1 MNSAGNRRAHAG
13 TTHNADTLVL
23 GIETSCDETSAALV
37 RGGRRVLANVVS
49 SQVDLHQPYG
59 GVVPEI
65 AARQHMTMILPVLE
79 EAMATAGA
87 RWDTIQACAVTAGPG
102 LAGALL
108 VGVNVAKTIAFVR
121 GLPLLGVNHME
132 AHIYAN
138 WLAEAAGGAGRPV
151 SEPSLP
157 ALCLIVSGG
166 HTELILMRG
175 HGVYDLIGQTRDDA
189 AGEAFD
195 KVARILGLPYPGGPA
210 IQQAAQGG
218 RGASRPGNPTAFALP
233 RAALRGSDDF
243 SFSGLKTA
251 AHRLI
256 EEQAGA
262 EGVSRLVREPD
273 LLADLAASFQEA
285 VVDALVTRTLAAAE
299 RHQVTGIL
307 LAGGVAANA
316 RLREVIQAR
325 SPLPV
330 RIPPLPY
337 CTDNAA
343 IVAGAGFYALKAGN
357 LADLTL
363 DIDPNLRLAT
373 AAF

>member
-1 MNSAGNRRAHAG
+1 MRRNS
-13 TTHNADTLVL
+13 TTIAPDTLVL
-23 GIETSCDETSAALV
+23 GIETSCDETAVALV
-37 RGGRRVLANVVS
+37 HGGRRVLANVVA
-49 SQVDLHQPYG
+49 SQIELHRQYG

-65 AARQHMTMILPVLE
+65 AARQHMATIVPVLE
-79 EAMATAGA
+79 EAFATAGVG
-87 RWDTIQACAVTAGPG
+87 WDDVGGCAVTAGPG

-108 VGVNVAKTIAFVR
+108 VGVNAAKAISFGR

-138 WLAEAAGGAGRPV
+138 WLAETIGPAARPPK
-151 SEPSLP
+151 EPILP

-166 HTELILMRG
+166 HSELILMRG
-175 HGVYDLIGQTRDDA
+175 HGDYDLIGQTRDDA

-195 KVARILGLPYPGGPA
+195 KVARILGLPYPGGPS
-210 IQQAAQGG
+210 IQKAAQGAM
-218 RGASRPGNPTAFALP
+218 GASRPGNPSAFALP
-233 RAALRGSDDF
+233 RAAMRGTYDF

-256 EEQAGA
+256 DEQTGTDGA
-262 EGVSRLVREPD
+262 AMLIQAPD

-285 VVDALVTRTLAAAE
+285 VVDALVTRTLGAAE
-299 RHQVTGIL
+299 RYPVTSIL

-316 RLREVIQAR
+316 RLREVIRAR

-330 RIPPLPY
+330 LIPPLPY

-343 IVAGAGFYALKAGN
+343 IVAGAGFFALRAGHT
-357 LADLTL
+357 ADLAL
-363 DIDPNLRLAT
+363 DIDPNRRLVE

>member
-1 MNSAGNRRAHAG
+1 MTRNG
-13 TTHNADTLVL
+13 TAPAPDTLVL
-23 GIETSCDETSAALV
+23 GIETSCDETAAALV
-37 RGGRRVLANVVS
+37 QGGRRVLANVVA
-49 SQVDLHQPYG
+49 SQIDLHRAYG

-65 AARQHMTMILPVLE
+65 AARQHMAVIVPVLQ
-79 EAMATAGA
+79 EALSAA
-87 RWDTIQACAVTAGPG
+87 RVGWEDIDGCAVTAGPG

-108 VGVNVAKTIAFVR
+108 VGVNAAKAISFGR
-121 GLPLLGVNHME
+121 GLPLLDVNHLE

-138 WLAEAAGGAGRPV
+138 WLSETVGSAARPPK
-151 SEPSLP
+151 EPTLP

-166 HTELILMRG
+166 HSELILMRG
-175 HGVYDLIGQTRDDA
+175 HGAYELIGQTRDDA

-195 KVARILGLPYPGGPA
+195 KVARILGLPYPGGPS
-210 IQQAAQGG
+210 IQRAAQGSL
-218 RGASRPGNPTAFALP
+218 GASRPGNPAAFALP
-233 RAALRGSDDF
+233 RATMRGSYDF

-256 EEQAGA
+256 DEQTGGKGA
-262 EGVSRLVREPD
+262 ATLAETPD

-299 RHQVTGIL
+299 RHTPASIL

-330 RIPPLPY
+330 LIPPLPY

-343 IVAGAGFYALKAGN
+343 IVASAGFFALRTGRT
-357 LADLTL
+357 ADLTL
-363 DIDPNLRLAT
+363 DVEPGRRLVDT
-373 AAF
+373 AF

>member
-1 MNSAGNRRAHAG
+1 MNRSAVPGSSDA
-13 TTHNADTLVL
+13 LIL

-37 RGGRRVLANVVS
+37 RGGRRVMSNIVS
-49 SQVDLHQPYG
+49 TQIELHRQYG

-65 AARQHMTMILPVLE
+65 AARQQMVMILPVLT
-79 EAMATAGA
+79 EAFAAAGVGWSDIA
-87 RWDTIQACAVTAGPG
+87 ACAVTAGPG
-102 LAGALL
+102 LAGSLL
-108 VGVNVAKTIAFVR
+108 VGVNAAKAISLAR
-121 GLPLLGVNHME
+121 GLPLVGVNHLE

-138 WLAEAAGGAGRPV
+138 WLAESPGPSTRLGR
-151 SEPSLP
+151 EPAFP

-175 HGVYDLIGQTRDDA
+175 HGAYTLIGQTRDDA

-195 KVARILGLPYPGGPA
+195 KVARILGLPYPGGPS
-210 IQQAAQGG
+210 IQQAAEGKL
-218 RGASRPGNPTAFALP
+218 GAGRPGNSVAFALP
-233 RAALRGSDDF
+233 RAALRGSHDF

-256 EEQAGA
+256 DEQVGA
-262 EGVSRLVREPD
+262 EGVAALARHPD

-299 RHQVTGIL
+299 QFNVTGIL

-316 RLREVIQAR
+316 RLRAVMQAR

-330 RIPPLPY
+330 RIPPLTY

-343 IVAGAGFYALKAGN
+343 IVAGAAFYAMKAGKR
-357 LADLTL
+357 ADLTL
-363 DIDPNLRLAT
+363 DIDPNLRLAE